1 MNTLER
7 KRKMIKKILAALLW
21 FASMFCEL
29 FIITLIKMQPQGV
42 VTLCLL
48 PLAFNLLTLFGANKL
63 WTSSL
68 EYDQKKVTLE
78 EKRKRVILENMPL
91 YIGIV
96 CFLPTGIYTLIK
108 RKDLDKRQ
116 RISLFISMLFTA
128 VWLVLVYATME
139 LA

>member
-1 MNTLER
+1 
-7 KRKMIKKILAALLW
+7 MIKKILAALLW

-29 FIITLIKMQPQGV
+29 FIITLIKMQPQGIF
-42 VTLCLL
+42 TLCLI

-68 EYDQKKVTLE
+68 EYGQKKVTLE
-78 EKRKRVILENMPL
+78 EKRKRMILENMPL
-91 YIGIV
+91 YISIV
-96 CFLPTGIYTLIK
+96 CFLPTGIYALIK

-116 RISLFISMLFTA
+116 RISLIISMLFTA
-128 VWLVLVYATME
+128 IWLVLVYATMS